1 MGIEKFKLVYPS
13 EQQQRTELMYK
24 RNHNTLAKGMPLK

>member
-24 RNHNTLAKGMPLK
+24 KNHNKLAKSVK